1 LLTNLGGCILSKVK
15 LGDIADIVTGPF
27 GSMLH
32 KKDYVSIGTPVIMPQ
47 DIGDRTL
54 SLDEIAHIGPEDA
67 ARLARYATVENDIVY
82 ARRGDVEKHAFID
95 ANTAGALCGTGC
107 LRVRVDARKA
117 DPLFVSFY
125 LNRPESRTW
134 IRQHAVGSNMPNIN
148 TDILSDLPLDL
159 PDKGLQRRTG
169 LLLKTID
176 DKIEN
181 NRKLMAE
188 LETTARLVY
197 DEWFVRFDFPDVDGR
212 PYRSSGGAMA
222 WNDKL
227 KHEIPAGW
235 KARTFGSLVSC
246 NERQFAELP
255 ESILYL
261 DTSGLT
267 NNNLADYQVL
277 NRREEFPSRA
287 KRPVK
292 DNDILFSTVRPD
304 QCHFGMLKHVAP
316 NVVVSTGFA
325 VITSRVGAR
334 FSSVLYLFLTQK
346 AVLKY
351 LQAIAISSTSSYPS
365 IDPSDILNLE
375 VAVPQNMDEIGA
387 LADYLDLLYE
397 YRWTLQSQNHELQY
411 LRNFLLPML
420 MNGQVRVE

>member
-1 LLTNLGGCILSKVK
+1 
-15 LGDIADIVTGPF
+15 
-27 GSMLH
+27 
-32 KKDYVSIGTPVIMPQ
+32 MPQ

-181 NRKLMAE
+181 NRNFVSRYKR
-188 LETTARLVY
+188 T
-197 DEWFVRFDFPDVDGR
+197 DEQQ
-212 PYRSSGGAMA
+212 
-222 WNDKL
+222 
-227 KHEIPAGW
+227 
-235 KARTFGSLVSC
+235 SC
-246 NERQFAELP
+246 
-255 ESILYL
+255 
-261 DTSGLT
+261 
-267 NNNLADYQVL
+267 
-277 NRREEFPSRA
+277 
-287 KRPVK
+287 
-292 DNDILFSTVRPD
+292 
-304 QCHFGMLKHVAP
+304 
-316 NVVVSTGFA
+316 
-325 VITSRVGAR
+325 
-334 FSSVLYLFLTQK
+334 
-346 AVLKY
+346 
-351 LQAIAISSTSSYPS
+351 
-365 IDPSDILNLE
+365 
-375 VAVPQNMDEIGA
+375 
-387 LADYLDLLYE
+387 
-397 YRWTLQSQNHELQY
+397 
-411 LRNFLLPML
+411 
-420 MNGQVRVE
+420 

>member
-1 LLTNLGGCILSKVK
+1 
-15 LGDIADIVTGPF
+15 
-27 GSMLH
+27 
-32 KKDYVSIGTPVIMPQ
+32 MPQ

-67 ARLARYATVENDIVY
+67 ARLASYATVENDIVY

-197 DEWFVRFDFPDVDGR
+197 DEWFVRFDFPDENGR
-212 PYRSSGGAMA
+212 PYRSSGGAMV

-227 KHEIPAGW
+227 KHEIPAAW
-235 KARTFGSLVSC
+235 KCGTIGELGHIISGATPSTVEMANYVDGNVAWITPNDLADKGGGPFLWHGERDITERGLASCSAMLMPPGSVIMSSRAPIGYLAIAANECCTNQGCKSLVVDKG
-246 NERQFAELP
+246 FG
-255 ESILYL
+255 
-261 DTSGLT
+261 TSF
-267 NNNLADYQVL
+267 V
-277 NRREEFPSRA
+277 
-287 KRPVK
+287 
-292 DNDILFSTVRPD
+292 
-304 QCHFGMLKHVAP
+304 
-316 NVVVSTGFA
+316 
-325 VITSRVGAR
+325 
-334 FSSVLYLFLTQK
+334 FLTLLRNMPLIESQGAGTTFK
-346 AVLKY
+346 EISGSTLASIN
-351 LQAIAISSTSSYPS
+351 IAIPPVS
-365 IDPSDILNLE
+365 
-375 VAVPQNMDEIGA
+375 VANSFESKMNSLLGPLKVIQMDSM
-387 LADYLDLLYE
+387 
-397 YRWTLQSQNHELQY
+397 RLQS
-411 LRNFLLPML
+411 LRDWLLPIL
-420 MNGQVRVE
+420 MNGQVRIE